1 MKPMEISNE
10 IVLRPRF
17 KLAVKQSKEA
27 VFKTFEATKETQSD
41 FTISSVDDHI
51 YIKIPKQQQH
61 FWSPQLHLEILEEDE
76 NNCMLFGFF
85 GPNPTVW
92 TLFMFLHFVIAM
104 LFIAI
109 GIWLYTN
116 YTLAKPFNLQ
126 IAGMFFL
133 AVCWIGL
140 YLGGRLGKATGENQM
155 QSLHQF
161 MKKTLEI

>member
-1 MKPMEISNE
+1 M
-10 IVLRPRF
+10 
-17 KLAVKQSKEA
+17 Q
-27 VFKTFEATKETQSD
+27 
-41 FTISSVDDHI
+41 
-51 YIKIPKQQQH
+51 
-61 FWSPQLHLEILEEDE
+61 EDV
-76 NNCMLFGFF
+76 NNCTLFGFF

-140 YLGGRLGKATGENQM
+140 YLGGRLGKATGKSQM

-161 MKKTLEI
+161 MKKTLEN